1 MARTS
6 IFEFAFALSVVG
18 ALVLIIINMLLLLGI
33 SDFVIPF
40 YMLVPS
46 RYLFPLVAGMSGDLV
61 INIVCGFVGIL
72 ASRRID
78 TSAWSVV
85 LIVAGVV
92 AGGIGGTLLLLG
104 GILALVGRLHR
115 SFDVCS

>member
-61 INIVCGFVGIL
+61 
-72 ASRRID
+72 
-78 TSAWSVV
+78 
-85 LIVAGVV
+85 
-92 AGGIGGTLLLLG
+92 
-104 GILALVGRLHR
+104 
-115 SFDVCS
+115 